1 MTTPDLFDIPTT
13 TSACR
18 RCRVEVLRVRDTELG
33 VHVDL
38 NPTPIPVTSP
48 LPADR
53 ALFEHHPDAG
63 WHSPSSPNRRGYPL
77 HLIHDCKHKPKP
89 ESEHKP

>member
-1 MTTPDLFDIPTT
+1 MTSPDLFDLPTT
-13 TSACR
+13 APACR
-18 RCRVEVLRVRDTELG
+18 RCRGQVLRVRDTELG

-38 NPTPIPVTSP
+38 DPTPLPVTGP

-53 ALFEHHPDAG
+53 ALFENHPTAG
-63 WHSPSSPNRRGYPL
+63 WHAPSSPRRRGNPL
-77 HLIHDCKHKPKP
+77 HLIHTCKHKP